1 MKSLYML
8 PYVVVLPS
16 MKKVWI
22 EGVREKVVLYSI
34 EKNIGVIYVTKSE
47 RKFPL
52 VFLDRCVWNWR
63 HQEVND
69 LKRWSLNVAAMAT
82 SHVKDSTSDKFK
94 LCVPYNFADFMTWDH
109 LFNF

>member
-52 VFLDRCVWNWR
+52 VFFR
-63 HQEVND
+63 
-69 LKRWSLNVAAMAT
+69 
-82 SHVKDSTSDKFK
+82 
-94 LCVPYNFADFMTWDH
+94 
-109 LFNF
+109 